1 MAGIPFVGPIDPLR
15 YAEVEHVSA
24 RVRRVIARNP
34 SKFTFTGTGTYI
46 VAGASGDA
54 AVIDPGPDLPEHRE
68 ALLRAVDDL
77 KVRAIVVTH
86 CHSDHVGLAAW
97 FREQTGAPTVAWKP
111 HGDVGLLDNDDD
123 IKVMEDL
130 KPPPKSAEEI
140 EKEREIARA
149 AGLDPDDMEMRE
161 SVDTDFDPDV
171 RVNDGEVAAHGDG
184 WTLTAVHT
192 PGHTSNHMCVC
203 LEEEKALFTGD
214 HIMGWSTTV
223 VSPPDGDMRDYLASL
238 KKVQMRDDRV
248 LWPTHGAAVTDP
260 KPFLTAYY
268 EHRLAR
274 EAQVLASVAEGLN
287 TVAPMVRRMYAAVAP
302 ELHIPA
308 ARSVLAHLTQL
319 AAEGRLL
326 VRGGGPA
333 RLSSIYDLPTR

>member
-15 YAEVEHVSA
+15 YAEVDQVSA

-68 ALLRAVDDL
+68 ALVRAVDDL

-97 FREQTGAPTVAWKP
+97 LREQTGAPTVAWKP
-111 HGDVGLLDNDDD
+111 HGDVGLLDNEDD

-203 LEEEKALFTGD
+203 LEEEQALFTGD
-214 HIMGWSTTV
+214 HVMGWSTTV
-223 VSPPDGDMRDYLASL
+223 VSPPDGDMRDYLESL
-238 KKVQMRDDRV
+238 DKVRHRGDRV
-248 LWPTHGAAVTDP
+248 LWPTHGAPVTNP
-260 KPFLTAYY
+260 GPFLDAYY
-268 EHRLAR
+268 EHRLSR
-274 EAQVLASVAEGLN
+274 EAQVLAAVGAGLN
-287 TVAPMVRRMYAAVAP
+287 TVVPMVRHMYAAVVP

-333 RLSSIYDLPTR
+333 RLSSTYDLPTR

>member
-1 MAGIPFVGPIDPLR
+1 MRD
-15 YAEVEHVSA
+15 
-24 RVRRVIARNP
+24 
-34 SKFTFTGTGTYI
+34 
-46 VAGASGDA
+46 
-54 AVIDPGPDLPEHRE
+54 
-68 ALLRAVDDL
+68 
-77 KVRAIVVTH
+77 
-86 CHSDHVGLAAW
+86 
-97 FREQTGAPTVAWKP
+97 QTGAPTVAWKP

-130 KPPPKSAEEI
+130 KPPPKTAEEI

-214 HIMGWSTTV
+214 HVMGWSTTV

-248 LWPTHGAAVTDP
+248 LWPTHGAPVTDP
-260 KPFLTAYY
+260 TPFLTAYY
-268 EHRLAR
+268 EHRLSR
-274 EAQVLASVAEGLN
+274 EAQVLASVAAGLN
-287 TVAPMVRRMYAAVAP
+287 TVAPMVRHMYAAVVP

-319 AAEGRLL
+319 ADEGRLI

-333 RLSSIYDLPTR
+333 RLSSTYDLPNR

>member
-15 YAEVEHVSA
+15 YAEVEQMSS

-34 SKFTFTGTGTYI
+34 SKFTYTGTGTYI
-46 VAGASGDA
+46 VTGASGDA
-54 AVIDPGPDLPEHRE
+54 AVIDPGPDLPEHRV
-68 ALLRAVDDL
+68 ALLRAVEDL

-97 FREQTGAPTVAWKP
+97 LREQTGAPTVAWKP
-111 HGDVGLLDNDDD
+111 HGEVGVLDNDDD
-123 IKVMEDL
+123 IKVMEAL

-149 AGLDPDDMEMRE
+149 AGLDPDDMELHE
-161 SVDTDFDPDV
+161 FDPDV

-223 VSPPDGDMRDYLASL
+223 VSPPDGDMADYLASL

-248 LWPTHGAAVTDP
+248 LWPTHGAAITDP

-268 EHRLAR
+268 EHRLSR
-274 EAQVLASVAEGLN
+274 EAQVLAAVAAGLN
-287 TVAPMVRRMYAAVAP
+287 TVAPMVRQMYAAVIP

-333 RLSSIYDLPTR
+333 RLSSTYDLPTG